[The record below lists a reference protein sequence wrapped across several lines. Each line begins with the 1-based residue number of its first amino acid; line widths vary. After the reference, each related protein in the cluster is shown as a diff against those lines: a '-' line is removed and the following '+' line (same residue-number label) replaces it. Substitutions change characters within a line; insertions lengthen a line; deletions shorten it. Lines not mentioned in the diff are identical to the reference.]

1 MAERVEISSEIPG
14 PDAPEPVVES
24 AEEEERPE
32 WLPEKFASAS
42 DMAQAYTELES
53 KLGSTSDETDAGES
67 EEATP
72 EEIPEG
78 LISTEAMEEFSTEFY
93 DTGDLSPE
101 SLERLTKDF
110 GIPEDISRAYVEG
123 QKALVAQAQ
132 QSIYSEVGGQEA
144 YEAMIEWAKSTMSE
158 SDIASYD
165 SAIAASDM
173 DTAKLM
179 VKGLHAQYLSDVGTN
194 PRLAQ
199 GSAAATA
206 GSSGYQSWAQVTAD
220 MGKPEYKKDPAFRQE
235 VQNRLA
241 VSSL

>member
-1 MAERVEISSEIPG
+1 MTERVEIGSEIPG
-14 PDAPEPVVES
+14 PNAPEPVES
-24 AEEEERPE
+24 AEEGERPE
-32 WLPEKFASAS
+32 WLPEKFSSAS

-53 KLGSTSDETDAGES
+53 KLGSTPDEP
-67 EEATP
+67 EATP
-72 EEIPEG
+72 EEIPAG

-101 SLERLTKDF
+101 SLGRLTKDF
-110 GIPEDISRAYVEG
+110 GIPEDISRAYVDG

-144 YEAMIEWAKSTMSE
+144 YEAMIDWAKSTMSE

-165 SAIAASDM
+165 SAIASNDM

-179 VKGLHAQYLSDVGTN
+179 VKGLHAQYLSEVGTE

-199 GSAAATA
+199 GSASATGGA
-206 GSSGYQSWAQVTAD
+206 SGYQSWAQVTAD
-220 MGKPEYKKDPAFRQE
+220 MRKPEYTKDPAFRQE
-235 VQNRLA
+235 VKNRLA

>member
-1 MAERVEISSEIPG
+1 
-14 PDAPEPVVES
+14 
-24 AEEEERPE
+24 
-32 WLPEKFASAS
+32 
-42 DMAQAYTELES
+42 
-53 KLGSTSDETDAGES
+53 
-67 EEATP
+67 
-72 EEIPEG
+72 
-78 LISTEAMEEFSTEFY
+78 MEEFSTEFY

-110 GIPEDISRAYVEG
+110 GIPEDISRAYVDG

-206 GSSGYQSWAQVTAD
+206 GTSGYQSWAQVTAD